1 MQMGSNSD
9 DIQYKKSYW
18 ACKWVNGDFSP
29 FVDMDQT
36 PSIG

>member
-9 DIQYKKSYW
+9 DIQYKKSDW
-18 ACKWVNGDFSP
+18 TCKWANRDFSP